1 MATSSPDDDVVE
13 GWKSYFAYVKSLLD
27 ESERHRET
35 DSTEKAIYFSE
46 TFERYTQ
53 STDRL
58 LATVKDALNFPTDY
72 AGVSV
77 SECTELE
84 LLLERLVHVLRY
96 LWLPYWRSHVKALE
110 LQNLSCSGQ
119 KELVDQVQVMHT
131 GIYNQILYNQ
141 IVFKYFGCR

>member
-1 MATSSPDDDVVE
+1 MATSSPPDDDVVE

-35 DSTEKAIYFSE
+35 DSTDKAIYFSE

-72 AGVSV
+72 AGVS
-77 SECTELE
+77 ECTELE

-96 LWLPYWRSHVKALE
+96 FVAAVLAFPCGGTRVAESVLFWSEGARRPSASDAYRYL
-110 LQNLSCSGQ
+110 
-119 KELVDQVQVMHT
+119 
-131 GIYNQILYNQ
+131 
-141 IVFKYFGCR
+141 